1 MTDKPTYKS
10 CISQVT
16 IYREDNL
23 RVLQT
28 QVSLEDEGGGEFVSI
43 TDCEGNHIRLD
54 FEEFDLLV
62 EAVKTFRQSSTN
74 ND

>member
-10 CISQVT
+10 CISQIS
-16 IYREDNL
+16 IYRDDSL

-43 TDCEGNHIRLD
+43 TDCYGNNIRLD
-54 FEEFDLLV
+54 FEEIDLLV
-62 EAVKTFRQSSTN
+62 EAVKTLRQSSTN

>member
-10 CISQVT
+10 CISQIS
-16 IYREDNL
+16 IYRDDSL

-43 TDCEGNHIRLD
+43 TDCYGNNIRLD
-54 FEEFDLLV
+54 FEEIDLLV
-62 EAVKTFRQSSTN
+62 EAVKTLRQSST
-74 ND
+74 